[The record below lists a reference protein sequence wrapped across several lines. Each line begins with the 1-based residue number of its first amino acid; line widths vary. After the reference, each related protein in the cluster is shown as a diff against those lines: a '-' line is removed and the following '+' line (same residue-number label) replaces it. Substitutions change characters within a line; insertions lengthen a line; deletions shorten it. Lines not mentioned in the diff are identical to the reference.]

1 MTTSQKLTLGPLVHS
16 HMLGDTTPQWIIAEG
31 ITFTWVDHEGY
42 YPSDNTTPPMFLY
55 MEEEIITPDTPYEIL
70 PV

>member
-1 MTTSQKLTLGPLVHS
+1 
-16 HMLGDTTPQWIIAEG
+16 MLGDTTPQWIIAEG